1 MAPIHK
7 DHREEDAS
15 EPDTRRIDVKPLVL
29 GSLDPARIQI
39 SFDHRSDT
47 LLIHLFGRDRDTIS
61 VPVAKYLYVLVDPET
76 EQVIG
81 VHIEGFLAQAVKDV
95 PAAIALLDFA
105 ELRGISPAEVRV
117 LRARSGADQPLRTTD
132 SPTLCQTIQERR
144 RDAVISFIAAERERW
159 NLPFL
164 PAA

>member
-1 MAPIHK
+1 MAVMQ
-7 DHREEDAS
+7 EEDLRGDGS
-15 EPDTRRIDVKPLVL
+15 GRNRHQTDPKPVDLAD
-29 GSLDPARIQI
+29 LDPARIQI
-39 SFDHRSDT
+39 SFDRRSDT

-105 ELRGISPAEVRV
+105 ELRGISPAEVRA
-117 LRARSGADQPLRTTD
+117 LSADQPLRTTD
-132 SPTLCQTIQERR
+132 SPTMCQTIQERR
-144 RDAVISFIAAERERW
+144 RDAVISFIAAEQARW